1 MSLVPQTFWLTAMN
15 IALGALVVLGC
26 LAAAAGRLSGS
37 LSRLRKRRSYA
48 AELDHD
54 MEQMFGP
61 RLRSELLGRVPRGS
75 RAGSRAPGP
84 GNRDQG

>member
-1 MSLVPQTFWLTAMN
+1 MSLVQQTFWLTAMN

-26 LAAAAGRLSGS
+26 LAAAAGRLSGA

>member
-26 LAAAAGRLSGS
+26 LAAAAGRLSGA

>member
-1 MSLVPQTFWLTAMN
+1 MSLLPQTFWLTAMN

-26 LAAAAGRLSGS
+26 LAAAAGRLSGA